1 MIRPGKPDA
10 PIYRLAFAR
19 AAEIRGAE
27 VARGRT
33 LAIGDGP
40 ATDMLGANR
49 QGIDGLFIGS
59 GIHGHGMASGEGF
72 ETWARGLLAGEGV
85 NARYAMPELAW

>member
-1 MIRPGKPDA
+1 MLP
-10 PIYRLAFAR
+10 PITDQGWANGLAFAR

-49 QGIDGLFIGS
+49 QGIDGLFIGRS
-59 GIHGHGMASGEGF
+59 AWNVAGYLDI
-72 ETWARGLLAGEGV
+72 LAKC
-85 NARYAMPELAW
+85 AAKL